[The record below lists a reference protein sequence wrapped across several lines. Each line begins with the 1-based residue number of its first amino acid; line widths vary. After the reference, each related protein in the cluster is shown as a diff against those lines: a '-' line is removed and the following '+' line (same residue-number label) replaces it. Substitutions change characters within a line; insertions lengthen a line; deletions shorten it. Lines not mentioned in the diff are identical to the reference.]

1 MSNSEK
7 TNELIYTLND
17 IMAERFGRYA
27 KYIIQDRALPDV
39 RDGLKPVQ
47 RRILFAMSELR
58 LTFDTSYKKSARI
71 VGEVIGKYH
80 PHGDTSVY
88 DAMVR
93 LSQDWKVRYPL
104 IDMHGNN
111 GSIDGDP
118 AAAMRYTETRLSE
131 ISSFLLQDLD
141 KKTVAFAPNFDDS
154 EQEPV
159 VLPALFPNL
168 LVNGS
173 TGIAAGYATNIPPH
187 NLYEIIDATIH
198 FIKKPKSKV
207 TELIKYIKG
216 PDFPTGGII
225 QGKNGILE
233 AYETGKGK
241 IIIRSKIK
249 NENNTLVITEIPYE
263 VVKQD
268 LVKKI
273 DDIKYNEPGLNIK
286 EVRDETDREGLRIV
300 IELGKQANFETV
312 RKFLLKNTNLQ
323 VSYNFN
329 IVGIAKKQPL
339 QLGLKEILTYY
350 IEHQQEVVTNRSQFE
365 LARAEKRL
373 EIVAGLIKTISILDE
388 VIATIRHSKDRSD
401 AIKNL
406 VAKFDFT
413 KVQAE
418 AIVQLRLY
426 RLTSTDI
433 LQLQTEQKELIAKI
447 DNLKAILGDINKLNH
462 VIIHQLEL
470 IRKRFH
476 SPRRSVIKDEIETI
490 EIEKTEIIIEKELN
504 LWISRDGY
512 LKALENNQLA
522 RLATEEFK
530 RKPGDLWI
538 ADFQANTFDKILLIT
553 SKGNYVIIPVYKI
566 KSVRLKDIGEH
577 VNTISELPGEEKII
591 SAFLLNDFDKP
602 EQYIML
608 ATKKGM
614 IKKTAVKDFEAT
626 RISKALKAIN
636 LKGDDEV
643 IATQLVDKHSYL
655 IVATAN
661 GFIVKYRAKEV
672 PALGL
677 RTAGVKAINL
687 RDDVVVGAGYCKEE
701 SLVLVTNL
709 NTGKKIVIKEL
720 PLSSRPVKGT
730 RMFKAHKQTN
740 ELVQWIF
747 ITKGNETLHMLNQQ
761 DEIVLFNTAKLRV
774 HNLER
779 GTDPLGFENIVD
791 IVIPQ
796 YCNLKMIHSKKM
808 GNNHQAKI
816 QKKHQFQQEQK
827 HQQHNVKTIN
837 NVMPTVNSFVNK
849 TASEQKNQN
858 KEKSSSDS
866 NNDDESH
873 LIVKPSLF
881 SASNLAERK
890 EELVSISESN
900 ATVKP
905 DSFEPEM
912 LPLEP
917 PVQLEIKKL
926 QQRVKK
932 QKNNKKQSKKTK
944 EVKKAPVTG
953 EPNKPLLIYEQGSS
967 TPFAVKTFGKIKT
980 TVDILIEK
988 KELAKVQ
995 ADLQQAQ
1002 EQQQKDKLK
1011 NEPVVIIKQ
1020 EPKPNIT
1027 KGVTTVEV
1035 LLNEKK
1041 KKEAAKQAVPK
1052 VTTESLESQ
1061 PSQEKDS
1068 PRTALL
1074 KAIEKAPPGKI
1085 ILGLKDVKKP
1095 NQEQKIKKVTFK
1107 APHKKVGN
1115 KTKFKK
1121 DLEIEETK
1129 ELKLTMNDILDK
1141 SKK

>member
-47 RRILFAMSELR
+47 RRILFAMNELR
-58 LTFDTSYKKSARI
+58 LTFNSSYKKSARI

-93 LSQDWKVRYPL
+93 LSQNWKVRYPL

-187 NLYEIIDATIH
+187 NLHEIIDATIH
-198 FIKKPKSKV
+198 FIKKPKSKI

-233 AYETGKGK
+233 AYQTGKGK

-249 NENNTLVITEIPYE
+249 HENNALVISEIPYE

-300 IELGKQANFETV
+300 VELGKQANVEV
-312 RKFLLKNTNLQ
+312 IRKFLLKNTNLQ

-350 IEHQQEVVTNRSQFE
+350 VEHQQEVVTNRSQFE

-388 VIATIRHSKDRSD
+388 VIATIRHSKDRTD
-401 AIKNL
+401 AINNL
-406 VAKFDFT
+406 VAKFAFS

-433 LQLQTEQKELIAKI
+433 LQLEAEQKELIATI
-447 DNLKAILGDINKLNH
+447 ANLKAILSDINKLNH
-462 VIIHQLEL
+462 VIIQQLEL

-476 SPRRSVIKDEIETI
+476 SPRRSIIEDEIETI
-490 EIEKTEIIIEKELN
+490 EIEKTETIIEKDLN
-504 LWISRDGY
+504 IWISRDGY
-512 LKALENNQLA
+512 LKALENNQLVK
-522 RLATEEFK
+522 LSTEEFK

-538 ADFQANTFDKILLIT
+538 ADFQANSLDKILLIT

-566 KSVRLKDIGEH
+566 KSVRIKDIGEH

-591 SAFLLNDFDKP
+591 SAFLLNDFNKP

-608 ATKKGM
+608 ATKNGM

-626 RISKALKAIN
+626 RISRAIKAIN

-643 IATQLVDKHSYL
+643 VASQLVDKHSYL
-655 IVATAN
+655 VVTTAN
-661 GFIVKYRAKEV
+661 GFIVKYKAKEI
-672 PALGL
+672 PTLGL
-677 RTAGVKAINL
+677 RTAGVKSINL
-687 RDDVVVGAGYCKEE
+687 RDDIVVGAGYCKEDN
-701 SLVLVTNL
+701 LVLITNL
-709 NTGKKIVIKEL
+709 NAGKKITVKEL
-720 PLSSRPVKGT
+720 PLSTRPVKGT
-730 RMFKAHKQTN
+730 RMFKVNKKTT
-740 ELVQWIF
+740 ELVKWIF
-747 ITKGNETLHMLNQQ
+747 LAKPNDTLHMLNQQ
-761 DEIVLFNTAKLRV
+761 DEIILFNTDKLMV
-774 HNLER
+774 HKLER
-779 GTDPLGFENIVD
+779 TTDPLGFENIVD

-796 YCNLKMIHSKKM
+796 YYNLKIIHSKKM
-808 GNNHQAKI
+808 GDHHSEKPTKSHHFHHEH
-816 QKKHQFQQEQK
+816 KK
-827 HQQHNVKTIN
+827 QQHNVKTVDNIGN
-837 NVMPTVNSFVNK
+837 KAVNSAVNK
-849 TASEQKNQN
+849 SAPAQKS
-858 KEKSSSDS
+858 KEKSKTLNDS
-866 NNDDESH
+866 NSDDESH
-873 LIVKPSLF
+873 LVVET
-881 SASNLAERK
+881 NLV
-890 EELVSISESN
+890 L
-900 ATVKP
+900 
-905 DSFEPEM
+905 
-912 LPLEP
+912 
-917 PVQLEIKKL
+917 
-926 QQRVKK
+926 
-932 QKNNKKQSKKTK
+932 
-944 EVKKAPVTG
+944 APVTVAKELVLEEIG
-953 EPNKPLLIYEQGSS
+953 SSEAKNDSIINDIQEKQTDPVSKLENNKPMQKKKATKQNPTKKKPMQKKPEVKQTAKEPSKVINQIEPILAEEQSSSFLL
-967 TPFAVKTFGKIKT
+967 KTFGKVKT
-980 TVDILIEK
+980 TVDILLEK
-988 KELAKVQ
+988 KELAKAQ
-995 ADLQQAQ
+995 MTLQK
-1002 EQQQKDKLK
+1002 QQKEEQNSQAKEDKLVQ
-1011 NEPVVIIKQ
+1011 NETQQI
-1020 EPKPNIT
+1020 KPNLGKVI
-1027 KGVTTVEV
+1027 TTVET
-1035 LLNEKK
+1035 L
-1041 KKEAAKQAVPK
+1041 
-1052 VTTESLESQ
+1052 
-1061 PSQEKDS
+1061 
-1068 PRTALL
+1068 
-1074 KAIEKAPPGKI
+1074 
-1085 ILGLKDVKKP
+1085 
-1095 NQEQKIKKVTFK
+1095 IK
-1107 APHKKVGN
+1107 
-1115 KTKFKK
+1115 
-1121 DLEIEETK
+1121 
-1129 ELKLTMNDILDK
+1129 M
-1141 SKK
+1141 

>member
-47 RRILFAMSELR
+47 RRILFAMNELR
-58 LTFDTSYKKSARI
+58 LTFNSSYKKSARI

-93 LSQDWKVRYPL
+93 LSQNWKVRYPL

-187 NLYEIIDATIH
+187 NLHEIIDATIH
-198 FIKKPKSKV
+198 FIKKPKSKI
-207 TELIKYIKG
+207 TELIKYVKG

-233 AYETGKGK
+233 AYRTGKGK

-249 NENNTLVITEIPYE
+249 NENNALVITEIPYE

-300 IELGKQANFETV
+300 VELGKQANFEIV

-329 IVGIAKKQPL
+329 VVGIAKKQPL

-350 IEHQQEVVTNRSQFE
+350 VEHQHEVVTNRSQFE
-365 LARAEKRL
+365 LARAEKRS
-373 EIVAGLIKTISILDE
+373 EIVAGLIKTISILDA
-388 VIATIRHSKDRSD
+388 VITTIRHSKDRTD
-401 AIKNL
+401 AINNL
-406 VAKFDFT
+406 VAKFVFS
-413 KVQAE
+413 KLQAE
-418 AIVQLRLY
+418 SIVQLRLY

-433 LQLQTEQKELIAKI
+433 LQLEAEQKELIATI
-447 DNLKAILGDINKLNH
+447 ADLKAILSDINKLNH
-462 VIIHQLEL
+462 VIIRQLEL
-470 IRKRFH
+470 IKKRFH
-476 SPRRSVIKDEIETI
+476 SPRRSIIEDEIEAI
-490 EIEKTEIIIEKELN
+490 EIEKTETIIEKNLN
-504 LWISRDGY
+504 IWISRDGY
-512 LKALENNQLA
+512 LKALENNQLVK
-522 RLATEEFK
+522 LTTEEFK

-538 ADFQANTFDKILLIT
+538 ADFQANSLDKILLIT

-566 KSVRLKDIGEH
+566 KSVRIKDIGEH

-591 SAFLLNDFDKP
+591 SAFLLNDFNKP

-608 ATKKGM
+608 ATKNGM

-626 RISKALKAIN
+626 RISKAIKAIN

-643 IATQLVDKHSYL
+643 VASQLVDKHLY
-655 IVATAN
+655 VVVTTVN
-661 GFIVKYRAKEV
+661 GFIVKYKAKEI

-677 RTAGVKAINL
+677 RTAGVKSINL
-687 RDDVVVGAGYCKEE
+687 RDDTVVGAGYCKEDT
-701 SLVLVTNL
+701 LVFITNL
-709 NTGKKIVIKEL
+709 NAGKKITIKEL
-720 PLSSRPVKGT
+720 PSSTRPVKGT
-730 RMFKAHKQTN
+730 RMFKVNKKVT
-740 ELVQWIF
+740 EVVKWIF
-747 ITKGNETLHMLNQQ
+747 LAKQHDTLHMLNQQ
-761 DEIVLFNTAKLRV
+761 DEIMLFNTDKLNV
-774 HNLER
+774 HKLER
-779 GTDPLGFENIVD
+779 STDPLGVENIVD

-796 YCNLKMIHSKKM
+796 YYNLKIIHSRKM
-808 GNNHQAKI
+808 VEHHSEKPAKSHLFHYD
-816 QKKHQFQQEQK
+816 QKKQH
-827 HQQHNVKTIN
+827 HNVKPVDDITK
-837 NVMPTVNSFVNK
+837 TVNSTVNK
-849 TASEQKNQN
+849 SAPDQKS
-858 KEKSSSDS
+858 KEKTNSLNDS
-866 NNDDESH
+866 NNDDETDLVVKANLVLEPIESIIEPKEVGSAPIELVEIKVD
-873 LIVKPSLF
+873 LITNEIQKQQEKPS
-881 SASNLAERK
+881 AELKITEPIQKHITTQKAKKKKRK
-890 EELVSISESN
+890 
-900 ATVKP
+900 VKQM
-905 DSFEPEM
+905 PEA
-912 LPLEP
+912 PLES
-917 PVQLEIKKL
+917 
-926 QQRVKK
+926 VKK
-932 QKNNKKQSKKTK
+932 TTPIIV
-944 EVKKAPVTG
+944 E
-953 EPNKPLLIYEQGSS
+953 EPLSS
-967 TPFAVKTFGKIKT
+967 FSLKTFGKVKT
-980 TVDILIEK
+980 TVDILLEK

-995 ADLQQAQ
+995 RALKEQAENNHPVENKPVQ
-1002 EQQQKDKLK
+1002 NVTQKA
-1011 NEPVVIIKQ
+1011 
-1020 EPKPNIT
+1020 KPNLG
-1027 KGVTTVEV
+1027 KVVTTVET
-1035 LLNEKK
+1035 LI
-1041 KKEAAKQAVPK
+1041 
-1052 VTTESLESQ
+1052 
-1061 PSQEKDS
+1061 KD
-1068 PRTALL
+1068 
-1074 KAIEKAPPGKI
+1074 K
-1085 ILGLKDVKKP
+1085 
-1095 NQEQKIKKVTFK
+1095 KIKTSENKNFNKLSPT
-1107 APHKKVGN
+1107 PPKK
-1115 KTKFKK
+1115 TRA
-1121 DLEIEETK
+1121 
-1129 ELKLTMNDILDK
+1129 
-1141 SKK
+1141 